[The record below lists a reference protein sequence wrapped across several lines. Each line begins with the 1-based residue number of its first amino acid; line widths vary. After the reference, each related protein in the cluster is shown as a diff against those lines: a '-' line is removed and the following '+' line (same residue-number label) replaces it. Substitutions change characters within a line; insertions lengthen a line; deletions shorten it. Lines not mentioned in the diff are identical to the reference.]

1 MPLYMDLH
9 RNVTGSPEDAA
20 EGHLR
25 DLETQR
31 RYGVRYLRYWFNLNA
46 GTVFCLVEAPS
57 SDAAVAVHREA
68 HGQIAD
74 DIIEVEAGMVQ
85 DMMGTAEEAPAWTP
99 GSRGK
104 APAESPF
111 RTILFT
117 DMEGSTATTQSI
129 GDARTMELLHTH
141 DAIIRRALAAWGGR
155 EVKHM
160 GDGIMG
166 CFDSVTSG
174 VECARAIQKGFASHN
189 LANAEMPIRVR
200 VGLSAGEPV
209 EQHRDLFGAAV
220 QMAARICRLAGPERI
235 LVSNVIR
242 ELAIG
247 KQFVF
252 EDRGDHALKGFQE
265 PVRVWE
271 VHWAEGVS

>member
-1 MPLYMDLH
+1 
-9 RNVTGSPEDAA
+9 
-20 EGHLR
+20 
-25 DLETQR
+25 
-31 RYGVRYLRYWFNLNA
+31 
-46 GTVFCLVEAPS
+46 
-57 SDAAVAVHREA
+57 VAVHREA
-68 HGQIAD
+68 HGVIAD

-85 DMMGTAEEAPAWTP
+85 GMMGTAEEAPAWTP
-99 GSRGK
+99 ESGGK

-129 GDARTMELLHTH
+129 GDAGTMELLHTH
-141 DAIIRRALAAWGGR
+141 DAIIRRALTAWGGR

-220 QMAARICRLAGPERI
+220 QMAARICRLAEPERI
-235 LVSNVIR
+235 LVSNVVR

-252 EDRGDHALKGFQE
+252 EDRGETILRGFNE
-265 PVRVWE
+265 PVRLHE
-271 VHWAEGVS
+271 VKWD